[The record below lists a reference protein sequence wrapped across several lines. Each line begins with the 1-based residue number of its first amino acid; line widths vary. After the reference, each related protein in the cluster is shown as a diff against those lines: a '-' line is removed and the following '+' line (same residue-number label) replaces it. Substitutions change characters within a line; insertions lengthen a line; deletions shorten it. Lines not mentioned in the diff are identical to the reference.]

1 VAPPAGTIRPGRYLA
16 IFVLVVVALYALVF
30 FTGDRKASP
39 QLGIDLKGGTSV
51 TLTART
57 PDGSEPSRESLN
69 TARAIINERVDGL
82 GVGGAE
88 VVLDGANIVIT
99 VPGENTEKAK
109 TLGRTAKLGF
119 REVIAGPIDPAQ
131 LAAGTPGDKPGEGKG
146 EKPKKEAEN
155 GDKNEESG
163 GGGAVGGA
171 PQDSK
176 AGQPEDDDGLLDER
190 TKKAIEEAR
199 ATRQSKDLAASQDQ
213 AKQGKA
219 IEAAVK
225 ALDGCGKKFD
235 DPLRGND
242 DPKLPLVACDQQR
255 ANTDQRQA
263 YVLGPVVLDGT
274 MVDDSSS
281 STNPDGVGF
290 QVNINFTSEGNE
302 EWSALTAELA
312 QKSQAQGPDTNPA
325 RVAFVLDTEVVS
337 APSVTQQISGNTRIT
352 GDFTEAEARDLAQIL
367 KYGSLP
373 LSFETQDA
381 QSVSATLGLSSLKA
395 GLIAG
400 LVGLALTILY
410 SLFYYRLLGVLLL
423 ASLALTGALVY
434 ALIILLGRSVGY
446 TLDLAGVAGLI
457 ISIGVT
463 ADSFIVYFER
473 IKDEIRDGRSVRSA
487 IPRAW
492 VRARRTILTADGV
505 VLLAAVVLYLLSV
518 GQVKGFAFTIG
529 LSTIIDVVVVFT
541 VTHPMLVLAG
551 GWRILNNRALSGLG
565 LVQDLGTATA
575 SRRKARPATAKG
587 V

>member
-146 EKPKKEAEN
+146 ETPKKEAEK

-190 TKKAIEEAR
+190 TKKAIQEAR
-199 ATRQSKDLAASQDQ
+199 ETRQNKDLTSKDP
-213 AKQGKA
+213 AKQNA
-219 IEAAVK
+219 AMEAAVK
-225 ALDGCGKKFD
+225 ALDGCAKKFD

-263 YVLGPVVLDGT
+263 YVLGKVVLDGT
-274 MVDDSSS
+274 MVDDSTS

-290 QVNINFTSEGNE
+290 QVNINFTSEGNAT
-302 EWSALTAELA
+302 WSELTARLA

-325 RVAFVLDTEVVS
+325 LVAFVLDTEVVS

-352 GDFTEAEARDLAQIL
+352 GDFTETEARDLAQIL

-381 QSVSATLGLSSLKA
+381 QSVSATLGLSSLQA

-400 LVGLALTILY
+400 MIGLALTVLY

-529 LSTIIDVVVVFT
+529 LSTIIDVLVVFM

-551 GWRILNNRALSGLG
+551 GWRILNNRTLSGLG

-575 SRRKARPATAKG
+575 TRRKARPATAKG

>member
-1 VAPPAGTIRPGRYLA
+1 MAPPAGTIKPARYLA
-16 IFVLVVVALYALVF
+16 IFILVVVALYALVF
-30 FTGDRKASP
+30 FTGDRKATP
-39 QLGIDLKGGTSV
+39 VLGIDLKGGTSV

-57 PDGSEPSRESLN
+57 PDGSEPTKESLN

-88 VVLDGANIVIT
+88 VVLDGSNIVIT
-99 VPGENTEKAK
+99 VPGENSDKAK
-109 TLGRTAKLGF
+109 TLARTAKLGF
-119 REVIAGPIDPAQ
+119 RKVLAGPFDPA
-131 LAAGTPGDKPGEGKG
+131 AAKAAE
-146 EKPKKEAEN
+146 KEAEKKSGEKKKAEQ
-155 GDKNEESG
+155 GDKKDSG
-163 GGGAVGGA
+163 GGSAVGA
-171 PQDSK
+171 AQQDD
-176 AGQPEDDDGLLDER
+176 QPPADEEDDGTLDED
-190 TKKAIEEAR
+190 TKQEIAQAR
-199 ATRQSKDLAASQDQ
+199 KTRQAKDLESKDQ
-213 AKQGKA
+213 AKQGAA
-219 IEAAVK
+219 IEAALKDLNCAKK
-225 ALDGCGKKFD
+225 AV
-235 DPLRGND
+235 DPLQGND
-242 DPKLPLVACDQQR
+242 VPTQPLVACDQDR
-255 ANTDQRQA
+255 ANVKERQA
-263 YVLGPVVLDGT
+263 YVLGPVILDGT
-274 MVDDSSS
+274 MVANSTS
-281 STNPDGVGF
+281 STNPDGIGF
-290 QVNINFTSEGNE
+290 QVNIDFTSDGNSR
-302 EWSALTAELA
+302 WSAITAEMA
-312 QKSQAQGPDTNPA
+312 KESQARGPNDPA
-325 RVAFVLDTEVVS
+325 RVAFTLDTAVVS

-373 LSFETQDA
+373 LSFKIEDA
-381 QSVSATLGLSSLKA
+381 QSVSPTLGLSSLQ
-395 GLIAG
+395 AG
-400 LVGLALTILY
+400 LVAGGIGMALVILY
-410 SLFYYRLLGVLLL
+410 SLFYYRLLGVLLV
-423 ASLALTGALVY
+423 ASLVLTGLLVY

-529 LSTIIDVVVVFT
+529 LSTIIDVVVVFM

-551 GWRILNNRALSGLG
+551 GARILNNRTLSGLG
-565 LVQDLGTATA
+565 LVQDLGSATA